1 MSLGVG
7 TGGGGGAYI
16 NVVGIGGMVVKV
28 VVGVV
33 VALGMMLGGVRNSF
47 DRHNVSNIVKEMVS
61 ERYEGRL
68 AGTEGNILASEYIA
82 KYFKEIGLKGVYDKG
97 SYFQEFYAVVPSI
110 EGDSYF
116 KVFNNNRLVKE
127 YRYGVDFKEIHYGL
141 SSPGTVKGKIAMA
154 NNPTGKIL
162 LCKDSIFETPELYK
176 FDEKLLSKGI
186 RAVIA
191 PLPTGKSMGFK
202 EIYKLQDEP
211 NPSSNALVK
220 ILVSPD
226 IIPELIRYSKEN
238 YSFEI
243 KSSLINKRVKL
254 RNVIGVIEGRNKN
267 LPPIILSAHFD
278 HVGCDSNKNIYPG
291 ALDNASGTAFIMEC
305 ARVLNSMEKPK
316 RTIIIAAFNANEIG
330 LIGSKVFLKSPPLNI
345 KDAECINFDM
355 IGSKKDIPI
364 SIAYSLGKIDF
375 AKEIANIAKDNSINK
390 AILKND
396 FSDHLSFNSS
406 CKNAIT
412 ISQMDLEKIHTIYD
426 NTDNVSDNLKDPVI
440 LLNAFLRSRGISPM
454 PNPYVKVKPILNYDI
469 YISISGAFIVVI
481 LIHLYKKKPHPKR

>member
-1 MSLGVG
+1 MSLCGRE
-7 TGGGGGAYI
+7 AYI
-16 NVVGIGGMVVKV
+16 IIVGFGGMVVRV
-28 VVGVV
+28 VVGII
-33 VALGMMLGGVRNSF
+33 VALGMMFGGVRNSF
-47 DRHNVSNIVKEMVS
+47 DRDNFSNIVKEMAC
-61 ERYEGRL
+61 ERYKGRL

-82 KYFKEIGLKGVYDKG
+82 KYFKEIGLKGVSHKE
-97 SYFQEFYAVVPSI
+97 SYFQEFYAVVPII

-116 KVFNNNRLVKE
+116 KVFNNNELVKE
-127 YRYGVDFKEIHYGL
+127 YRHGVDFKEIHYGL

-176 FDEKLLSKGI
+176 YDETLISKGI

-202 EIYKLQDEP
+202 DVYRLQDEP

-220 ILVSPD
+220 ILVSPG
-226 IIPELIRYSKEN
+226 IIPELIHYSKEN

-254 RNVIGVIEGRNKN
+254 INVIGVIEGRNKN

-305 ARVLNSMEKPK
+305 ARVLCSMEKPR
-316 RTIIIAAFNANEIG
+316 RTIIFAAFNGNEIG
-330 LIGSKVFLKSPPLNI
+330 LIGSKAFLKSPPLNI

-355 IGSKKDIPI
+355 IGSKKNIPL

-375 AKEIANIAKDNSINK
+375 AKEIENIAKTHSIK
-390 AILKND
+390 HTMLEDD

-406 CKNAIT
+406 GINAIT
-412 ISQMDLEKIHTIYD
+412 ISQRDLEKIHTIYD
-426 NTDNVSDNLKDPVI
+426 NNDNLSNNPKDFVI
-440 LLNAFLRSRGISPM
+440 ILNAFLRSRGISQM
-454 PNPYVKVKPILNYDI
+454 PNPYVKVKPIPNYDI

-481 LIHLYKKKPHPKR
+481 LLHLYKMRSHPKR